1 MGKGSGMK
9 KEMQLEKLKMI
20 QSSGLEKGF
29 GFYSKVYGNAPSFL
43 FLTKIGFKQASDMIS
58 FLT

>member
-1 MGKGSGMK
+1 
-9 KEMQLEKLKMI
+9 MQLEKGKMI
-20 QSSGLEKGF
+20 QSSGFEKEF

-43 FLTKIGFKQASDMIS
+43 FLTKLGFKQASDMIS